1 MAQIS
6 LGERL
11 KYFRDQKGM
20 SQDDLAKA
28 LKLESRQIVSN
39 IENGVRKI
47 SGEEL
52 VACAEILDV
61 KLDQFTNPYSLVGQG
76 AFSWR
81 QSNVDLAELYA
92 FEAKAGEWIGAYRV
106 LKEKLNVRPR
116 AILPEVRLT
125 QKSSYED
132 AVEVGESVA
141 LELDLGDIPAKNLS
155 AVIEEKLNT
164 IVLMADPQRGISGAA
179 CRLPEMNAIIINR
192 QEPLSRRN
200 FDLAHEVFHILTW
213 EAMPPAYLDDSTI
226 QTKNRVE
233 QLADKFASG
242 LLLPSFVMAE
252 YLSELDETQE
262 EFVQNVNKVAT
273 KLMVSSQALIWRLVD
288 LGKLDW
294 ATGKKYAEN
303 SDFAFNGGLL
313 KDRTPS
319 LFSSKFLGLISDAL
333 KKGMVSERRISS
345 LLDLSFAE
353 IEDLYRQN
361 GLESPLGS

>member
-28 LKLESRQIVSN
+28 LKFESRQIVSN

-52 VACAEILDV
+52 VACAEFLDV
-61 KLDQFTNPYSLVGQG
+61 KLVQFTNPYSLVGQG

-81 QSNVDLAELYA
+81 QSNVDPAELYA
-92 FEAKAGEWIGAYRV
+92 FEARAGEWIGAYRV
-106 LKEKLNVRPR
+106 LKEKLKVRPR

-125 QKSSYED
+125 KKSSYED

-164 IVLMADPQRGISGAA
+164 IVLMADPHRGISGAA

-200 FDLAHEVFHILTW
+200 FDLAHEIFHLLTW
-213 EAMPPAYLDDSTI
+213 EAMPPAYLDSTV
-226 QTKNRVE
+226 QKKNRIE

-242 LLLPSFVMAE
+242 LLLPSFVVAE
-252 YLSELDETQE
+252 YLSELDETQG
-262 EFVQNVNKVAT
+262 EFVQNVNIVAT
-273 KLMVSSQALIWRLVD
+273 KLMVSSQALLWRLVD

-294 ATGKKYAEN
+294 ATCKKYAEN
-303 SDFAFNGGLL
+303 DEFKFNGGLL
-313 KDRTPS
+313 EDKTPT
-319 LFSSKFLGLISDAL
+319 LFSSKFLGLMSDAL
-333 KKGMVSERRISS
+333 KNGMVSERRISS
-345 LLDLSFAE
+345 LLDLSFEE

-361 GLESPLGS
+361 GLENPLGS